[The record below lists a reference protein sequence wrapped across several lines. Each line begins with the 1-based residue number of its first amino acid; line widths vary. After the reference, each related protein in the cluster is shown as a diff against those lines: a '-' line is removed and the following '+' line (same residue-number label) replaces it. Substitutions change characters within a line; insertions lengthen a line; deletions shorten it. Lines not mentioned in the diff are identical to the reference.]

1 MKALIIVDV
10 QNAFLEG
17 GEIQVC
23 YDVNNI
29 LPYITKLQNDPIF
42 SHIIVTQH
50 VYPTQLLPNKTT
62 LVEGISGTEINK
74 SVDLERA
81 NIIIKKQTYSA
92 FETDNTLLNY
102 LLNNKIKDVYICGLA
117 YDYCVKQTAISSV
130 KYEFNTHIIKNATK
144 SYSKESEDL
153 TTIELLEN
161 NVIIL
166 SDKI

>member
-102 LLNNKIKDVYICGLA
+102 LLNNKIK